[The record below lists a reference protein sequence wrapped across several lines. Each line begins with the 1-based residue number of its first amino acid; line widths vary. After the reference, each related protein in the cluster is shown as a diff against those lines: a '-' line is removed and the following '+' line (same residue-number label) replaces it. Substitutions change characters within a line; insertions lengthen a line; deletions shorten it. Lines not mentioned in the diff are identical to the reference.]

1 MQITVPN
8 APIVEIK
15 LDSKGTAVGARGW
28 HRIELPPAKVI
39 ERVAHLASA
48 DDVGKHLPPTLA
60 MVRHIKRHG
69 DVIDL
74 GLQFKVAFLSVKFGT
89 HMKLALEGQTA
100 RITYLSGEPRDL
112 ALVMQLHAEGD
123 AASVLELDVGF
134 DIDSL
139 GWVTKYFLRHHPEI
153 RTGIFS
159 GVACTVL
166 GAAAELAKR

>member
-1 MQITVPN
+1 MDLPVPN
-8 APIVEIK
+8 APFVQIR
-15 LDSKGTAVGARGW
+15 LDGAGTAIGARGW

-39 ERVAHLASA
+39 ERVSHLAAA
-48 DDVGKHLPPTLA
+48 DDVGKHLPATLA
-60 MVRHIKRHG
+60 MVRHIKRNG

-89 HMKLALEGQTA
+89 QMKLALDGETA
-100 RITYLSGEPRDL
+100 RISYLSGEPRDL
-112 ALVMQLHAEGD
+112 ALVMRLHPDGET
-123 AASVLELDVGF
+123 ASVLELDVGF

-166 GAAAELAKR
+166 GAAADLAKR